1 MKNLIRFTILTAA
14 SMLITGFALSRLAPR
29 VHTAPPAQDE
39 KEAASVSI
47 RAAGRRFPHVNFAD
61 GTDLTAGEVKAQK
74 ATSQPTGLV
83 AADFDGDGVADLVTA
98 DRNGELKLYRGNADS
113 LYPNSPQ
120 AEANLADKSFNDQAF
135 HPSEKSFGIAAAPD
149 FLAAGDFNADG
160 KKDILAAAKNDS
172 ALHFLAGDG
181 AGNFATD
188 SVLPIGGAIA
198 AFATGE
204 IGRADGQTDVAVAV
218 SGKRGARI
226 LVYEHPESA
235 FKHQPEV
242 FALPAVPTDIVIGNL
257 DDDYYNDIAVASG
270 NQLTVI
276 HGRGQAY
283 PWDLIPEVGIKRP
296 RAVVATR
303 QLPFTIAALAAGR
316 FSNQRGESLA
326 ILGGDGDVYHLE
338 SVRAER
344 PSNSKLP
351 AEARNRGAK
360 NLSVPT
366 GVEARNWALIT
377 EASMSQEEA
386 EKLGVAFINRDEIKG
401 GKLNEF
407 LNKRMEEQKE
417 RFQKADKDEL
427 EKLKAEGLS
436 LSREQKARAKAA
448 YLKTLS
454 AQPSPLTK
462 WNLQT
467 LVAGRRLSGAAATG
481 STQKMFR
488 ARVSDSNVDDLVLL
502 DSTSNQIQIV
512 SQQPATGDLP
522 QRKGRRLRA
531 EGGQRAEVVS
541 LDVENGALA
550 ALPMHLNAD
559 ALTDLVV
566 LRAGSTAPS
575 VVPTAVAQTFTV
587 NTTSDGPS
595 NCQQPG
601 QPCTL
606 RHAIQLAN
614 ANPGADQ
621 INFSIF
627 GCGPH
632 TIQPLSEL
640 PAITQ
645 AVTIFGGSQ
654 PCSSPSSPR
663 IEINGSQI
671 AGQAADGLKVRASN
685 CFITGLVIT
694 GFQGARD
701 PDTGS
706 LVGGNGIVLETPV
719 GFARSRFNSLFNNF
733 LGVAPDGTTDRGNEA
748 AGLLIFDSDNNNI
761 SNNVISGNGGS
772 GTNDGSGIA
781 VTNGNNNT
789 ITANKIGTNAVGTA
803 KLPNDGWGLF
813 LTGSNNQVGG
823 DDSNQGNTI
832 SGNGESFEEEGIT
845 KCRGGEGVAIFPL
858 VSLDTGA
865 LLTNGNVLKGN
876 RIGTNSAGTAPL
888 GNCST
893 GIVTDPLTTTTI
905 GSITQNGRNIISDNG
920 YNAIHC
926 GAYDYSHSP
935 TEGGYCSITGNNI
948 GTDIT
953 GTIAMS
959 NDWRNGPSGATAP
972 YSLVNVFNNL
982 SLSNIGAPGGTTP
995 GGACTGF
1002 CNLISGNG
1010 SELQGLAFGA
1020 IGRWGFGLVIISNN
1034 FVGTNQNGTAALPN
1048 ALDGIYATDSDT
1060 FIGGYDTERNL
1071 NFGNLVSGNKGAGID
1086 ISWWSPFIESTFN
1099 VESNLVGTDTTGGV
1113 AIPNGSGDHSTNPA
1127 VYARAVT
1134 NWTINIGGVN
1144 PFSRNIISGNNA
1156 SGIVTSGHGGQINII
1171 NNYVGLSKFN
1181 QPLGNAKHG
1190 IVAGGNGTIVGGT
1203 GAGEGN
1209 VISNNTLA
1217 GVAVM
1222 EVVVGDISNTVNN
1235 SIRGNSISGNGGLG
1249 IDLSSTSADG
1259 DGVTPNDCDDSDEG
1273 PNRRQNF
1280 PELLAPTFNQDGT
1293 VTVAGTLRSL
1303 PSRSYKIDFYS
1314 NTAADPTQHGEGE
1327 GYIGTQTVQMSGSG
1341 FVAFEFTS
1349 TVQVPD
1355 TRKITATAT
1364 DPDGNTS
1371 EFSCYAGG
1379 CGDSTPGGSKASSK
1393 AALFAAQ
1400 DLKCLTPIEVNITT
1414 DEPDLDGNQS
1424 NPNLRDGKCDVADT
1438 PGEQCSLRAAIQEAN
1453 ARAGLDLINFE
1464 IPDNGVQFIAPTTN
1478 PLPPIT
1484 DRVNINGTT
1493 QPGYTN
1499 KPLIEIRGAAIHPV
1513 GLDIRAGNVSV
1524 SGLAVRDFTEANILL
1539 DGMNQGRGGNNISAC
1554 YVGISADGETGG
1566 QAFVSQNGILIKDGS
1581 GNNIIGSAD
1590 IFDIGRNVISNNVNG
1605 VSIRG
1610 VNSSENKVLNNDIG
1624 TNAAGTMFIPNEVGV
1639 LLSNGATSNHVGEPA
1654 LGNRISGNE
1663 LGIEISGG
1671 GARFNKIAANV
1682 ISTNGN
1688 GIVLGG
1694 SSDNNTIGGS
1704 HHTIG
1709 GTQQDEANTIVGHN
1723 LEENSVGILIQE
1735 ASSENTIAGNYIG
1748 LDQAGQANP
1757 NSIGILIQGV
1767 NNNVGFIPE
1776 GMTIRVVPNTISAN
1790 TKAGIAI
1797 AVNEGSEHTA
1807 EGNSIQFNR
1816 IGTNAGGSSRVGQ
1829 QETGILV
1836 GGGAVRNTIQKNTI
1850 SGNTESGINLVSQ
1863 STQTTITQNLIGTNS
1878 AGNNVVPNLLGIWI
1892 SDSSNN
1898 LINQNIVSGNEEIGI
1913 LLGVKIH
1920 DASGSGTSVRG
1931 RTYHSRLAKL
1941 SPQVTATGFVQR
1953 NRIESNRVG
1962 LSSDE
1967 TTALPNGRMG
1977 IAVGE
1982 KATLNFI
1989 GGTRAQRLGNTVASH
2004 TLGEEGYGIFVGT
2017 YDDNAAL
2024 ADLPGVNYL
2033 QGNTVGFTL
2042 AGGQIRQLPN
2052 NFGIVLLNTGGFNSV
2067 GAPSG
2072 NDPNAW
2078 NYSNEV
2084 CYSTSD
2090 GIGLYGPRT
2099 VVNSISNNYVGVTA
2113 SHPEADAGNTGNG
2126 IYAETVGQNFIENNV
2141 IGNSG
2146 QNGIKI
2152 TNTAPAQDSSQP
2164 SLLIKGNEIG
2174 IFFLSDQVYSAGNDG
2189 RGIHI
2194 LNSSRVLVG
2203 TGSAP
2208 SDNSG
2213 TNYIAANGDDG
2224 ILIEGQNSTENTINY
2239 SLIGYPEMPNG
2250 GDGIE
2255 VRNAPNTKIGQAGL
2269 RNEIVNNLGHGI
2281 FINGETANA
2290 TVIGNTIGVIL
2301 RGNQYQALGN
2311 GLSGIK
2317 LFNAHHCLIGTTE
2330 SGSGNIIGGNYGSGV
2345 IVQGVN
2351 AHHNQIRNNFIG
2363 TDAAGAN
2370 LGNAEYGVLFTEHAY
2385 LNMVGGPESD
2395 SGNKIAFNGYDEPG
2409 APGIWATS
2417 SADCC
2422 NTIDPNSIYGNNG
2435 LGIDL
2440 GELGVTPNDPGDA
2453 DTGPNNLQN
2462 YPAITSANVDA
2473 NGDLLITYKVDSA
2486 PGNSS
2491 YGSDGLRVEFFL
2503 ADACFE
2509 GQTFIGHDQYT
2520 VADYNN
2526 GSPGLKT
2533 VNLGPAAPHGYT
2545 QGAPLTASA
2554 TDADGNTSEFTPNPS
2569 GGCVGLPSAG
2579 QVIINEFRLRGPQGA
2594 LDEFIELY
2602 NNTDSPFT
2610 VATADGSAG
2619 WTLARLSSGDS
2630 TITPVFTIPTGTV
2643 IPARGYYLALNDS
2656 AGGYSLSAL
2665 AAGDR
2670 TYSADIPDNSGLALF
2685 GTSLPANLTLNN
2697 RLDAVGFSSVAN
2709 TLFREGPGLSPSG
2722 GVTTNGEYSFVRQVK
2737 ATSGTGTGLPV
2748 DTDNNQADFAFVATN
2763 GAVFDDRQSELGAP
2777 GPQNLTSP
2785 IQRNRQIRPSLL
2797 DPMQGQAGANN
2808 RFRDRTP
2815 VTNGTIGTLSIRRT
2829 YTNLTGQNITRL
2841 RFRIIDITTLNSPG
2855 YTLCPNPNSCL
2866 QAEVRALSSTDI
2878 MVRRADG
2885 SEVQVRG
2892 TTIETPP
2899 AQDSGG
2905 GLNASLSVGSITL
2918 ERPLLPNA
2926 TVSVQFLLG
2935 VQQVGEFRILVN
2947 VEALPQ

>member
-1 MKNLIRFTILTAA
+1 MKNLMRFAILTAV
-14 SMLITGFALSRLAPR
+14 SVLITGFALSRLAPQ

-47 RAAGRRFPHVNFAD
+47 RAAGRGFPHLNFAD
-61 GTDLTAGEVKAQK
+61 GTDLTAGAVKAQK

-98 DRNGELKLYRGNADS
+98 DRNGELKLYRGNAES
-113 LYPNSPQ
+113 LYPHRPQ
-120 AEANLADKSFNDQAF
+120 AEADRARESFADQAF
-135 HPSEKSFGIAAAPD
+135 HPSEKSFGIAAAAD

-160 KKDILAAAKNDS
+160 KQDILAAAKNDS

-181 AGNFATD
+181 AGNFAAD
-188 SVLPIGGAIA
+188 SVLPTGGAIA
-198 AFATGE
+198 AFASGE
-204 IGRADGQTDVAVAV
+204 IGRADGQTDVAMAV
-218 SGKRGARI
+218 SGKGGVRL
-226 LVYEHPESA
+226 LVFEHPESA
-235 FKHQPEV
+235 FKHRPEV
-242 FALPAVPTDIVIGNL
+242 FALPAVPTDMVIGNL
-257 DDDYYNDIAVASG
+257 DGDYYADIAVASG
-270 NQLTVI
+270 DQLTII

-338 SVRAER
+338 SVHAEEA
-344 PSNSKLP
+344 SNSKL
-351 AEARNRGAK
+351 AATARNRGAK
-360 NLSVPT
+360 NLFVPT
-366 GVEARNWALIT
+366 GVEARNLALIT
-377 EASMSQEEA
+377 EASMTQEEA
-386 EKLGVAFINRDEIKG
+386 EKLGVAFVNRDEIKG

-407 LNKRMEEQKE
+407 FNKRMEEQKE

-448 YLKTLS
+448 YLKTLA
-454 AQPSPLTK
+454 AQPSPLTQ

-522 QRKGRRLRA
+522 QRRGRRLRA
-531 EGGQRAEVVS
+531 EGGLRAEVVS
-541 LDVENGALA
+541 LEVENGALA

-614 ANPGADQ
+614 ANPGTDQ

-640 PAITQ
+640 PVITQ

-694 GFQGARD
+694 GFQGVRD

-706 LVGGNGIVLETPV
+706 LVGGNGITLETPV

-789 ITANKIGTNAVGTA
+789 FTANKIGTNAVGTA

-832 SGNGESFEEEGIT
+832 SGNGELFQEEGIT
-845 KCRGGEGVAIFPL
+845 KCRGGEGIAIFPL

-865 LLTNGNVLKGN
+865 LLTNGNILKGN

-926 GAYDYSHSP
+926 GTYDYSHSP
-935 TEGGYCSITGNNI
+935 SEGGYCSIAGNNI

-1002 CNLISGNG
+1002 CNLISGND
-1010 SELQGLAFGA
+1010 SQHQGLAFGA
-1020 IGRWGFGLVIISNN
+1020 IGRWGFGIVIISNN

-1060 FIGGYDTERNL
+1060 FIGGYDTEQNL

-1086 ISWWSPFIESTFN
+1086 ISWWSPFIEATFN

-1113 AIPNGSGDHSTNPA
+1113 AIPNGSGDYSTNPA

-1190 IVAGGNGTIVGGT
+1190 IVVGGNGTTVGGT

-1209 VISNNTLA
+1209 VISHNTLA

-1235 SIRGNSISGNGGLG
+1235 SIRGNSIRGNGGLG
-1249 IDLSSTSADG
+1249 IDLTSPNSADG
-1259 DGVTPNDCDDSDEG
+1259 DGVTENDCDDSDEG

-1280 PELLAPTFNQDGT
+1280 PKLSAATFNQDGT
-1293 VTVAGTLRSL
+1293 VTVEGFLRSL
-1303 PSRSYKIDFYS
+1303 PSRSYKIDFYA
-1314 NTAADPTQHGEGE
+1314 NAAADPTQHGEGE
-1327 GYIGTQTVQMSGSG
+1327 AYIGTQTVQTNGNG
-1341 FVAFEFTS
+1341 FVTFEFTS
-1349 TVQVPD
+1349 TVQVAN

-1379 CGDSTPGGSKASSK
+1379 CDAGAPGSPSSK
-1393 AALFAAQ
+1393 DALLAQ
-1400 DLKCLTPIEVNITT
+1400 QDFKCLEAIVVNITS
-1414 DEPDLDGNQS
+1414 DEPDLDGVKPES
-1424 NPNLRDGKCDVADT
+1424 ERDGLCDVDAG
-1438 PGEQCSLRAAIQEAN
+1438 PPVNCSLRAAIQEAN
-1453 ARAGLDLINFE
+1453 AREGLDQIMFA
-1464 IPDNGVQFIAPTTN
+1464 IPGDGVHTITPTTE
-1478 PLPPIT
+1478 LPAITGPIII
-1484 DRVNINGTT
+1484 DAKS
-1493 QPGYTN
+1493 QPGYVDS
-1499 KPLIEIRGAAIHPV
+1499 PLIELDGTNFSFTNAAPTGLRFEEGSGGEVTPSSVKGLAIYGWFYQVLLVGTALTEVQECYIGVRANQSTPQRKGSTGIQIVRARQAKIHNNVIAGNSSAGIRDDGSYNCSISNNKIGTNNTGDASIPNGEGISINSTDPGRPAEVHQITENVISGNAGVGISVASSGNDDSDQHHISGNFIGTTGDGLHELPNQGESSSVGVLVLGSNATWIISNVIAGHRHVDRGAAIYIAPLARSAGGQV
-1513 GLDIRAGNVSV
+1513 GAARNRIEANNIGVGKDGVTVMPNSYGILISNSSQNVIRFGNTVAGN
-1524 SGLAVRDFTEANILL
+1524 LEANIH
-1539 DGMNQGRGGNNISAC
+1539 IT
-1554 YVGISADGETGG
+1554 ADGEGE
-1566 QAFVSQNGILIKDGS
+1566 FNE
-1581 GNNIIGSAD
+1581 SA
-1590 IFDIGRNVISNNVNG
+1590 
-1605 VSIRG
+1605 
-1610 VNSSENKVLNNDIG
+1610 E
-1624 TNAAGTMFIPNEVGV
+1624 
-1639 LLSNGATSNHVGEPA
+1639 
-1654 LGNRISGNE
+1654 
-1663 LGIEISGG
+1663 
-1671 GARFNKIAANV
+1671 
-1682 ISTNGN
+1682 
-1688 GIVLGG
+1688 
-1694 SSDNNTIGGS
+1694 
-1704 HHTIG
+1704 
-1709 GTQQDEANTIVGHN
+1709 
-1723 LEENSVGILIQE
+1723 
-1735 ASSENTIAGNYIG
+1735 
-1748 LDQAGQANP
+1748 
-1757 NSIGILIQGV
+1757 
-1767 NNNVGFIPE
+1767 
-1776 GMTIRVVPNTISAN
+1776 
-1790 TKAGIAI
+1790 
-1797 AVNEGSEHTA
+1797 
-1807 EGNSIQFNR
+1807 
-1816 IGTNAGGSSRVGQ
+1816 
-1829 QETGILV
+1829 
-1836 GGGAVRNTIQKNTI
+1836 
-1850 SGNTESGINLVSQ
+1850 
-1863 STQTTITQNLIGTNS
+1863 
-1878 AGNNVVPNLLGIWI
+1878 
-1892 SDSSNN
+1892 
-1898 LINQNIVSGNEEIGI
+1898 
-1913 LLGVKIH
+1913 
-1920 DASGSGTSVRG
+1920 
-1931 RTYHSRLAKL
+1931 
-1941 SPQVTATGFVQR
+1941 
-1953 NRIESNRVG
+1953 NRIESNNRIGVREDDLDAGNQKYGIKLEGNVTSTVVNDNVIGGNDINGILVSQGAGLTTISNNVIGQDAPNKIGVRLTQSSNNKIFGNVIVG
-1962 LSSDE
+1962 NADFNILLGNNTPDF
-1967 TTALPNGRMG
+1967 AAGDAGRTEPQLLVSADSGVEGNEIYGNSIKNSKVG
-1977 IAVGE
+1977 IAITEGANNN
-1982 KATLNFI
+1982 KI
-1989 GGTRAQRLGNTVASH
+1989 GKTSTQGKNANDIAGNSNGV
-2004 TLGEEGYGIFVGT
+2004 GYGIFLGTTRVNPSEELLPTGNAISGNNIGDLGGTSPNKVGLVISQAR
-2017 YDDNAAL
+2017 DNTIGSLFLRNAIVSNEQEGIL
-2024 ADLPGVNYL
+2024 LSGDKTK
-2033 QGNTVGFTL
+2033 GNLIAYNDIGSV
-2042 AGGQIRQLPN
+2042 
-2052 NFGIVLLNTGGFNSV
+2052 FNSQ
-2067 GAPSG
+2067 
-2072 NDPNAW
+2072 
-2078 NYSNEV
+2078 
-2084 CYSTSD
+2084 T
-2090 GIGLYGPRT
+2090 
-2099 VVNSISNNYVGVTA
+2099 
-2113 SHPEADAGNTGNG
+2113 
-2126 IYAETVGQNFIENNV
+2126 
-2141 IGNSG
+2141 
-2146 QNGIKI
+2146 
-2152 TNTAPAQDSSQP
+2152 DSP
-2164 SLLIKGNEIG
+2164 LG
-2174 IFFLSDQVYSAGNDG
+2174 
-2189 RGIHI
+2189 
-2194 LNSSRVLVG
+2194 
-2203 TGSAP
+2203 
-2208 SDNSG
+2208 
-2213 TNYIAANGDDG
+2213 
-2224 ILIEGQNSTENTINY
+2224 
-2239 SLIGYPEMPNG
+2239 NG
-2250 GDGIE
+2250 GDGIAISSAGKNSIKYNVIGYNGGNGISVRGLGFPGE
-2255 VRNAPNTKIGQAGL
+2255 DVYSVVISANEIGVTGNSNIGNTGAGIRFNDVRNALVGVEGNSSSEPRNVIAANGQGGIVIEGDRSFANLITNT
-2269 RNEIVNNLGHGI
+2269 
-2281 FINGETANA
+2281 
-2290 TVIGNTIGVIL
+2290 
-2301 RGNQYQALGN
+2301 
-2311 GLSGIK
+2311 
-2317 LFNAHHCLIGTTE
+2317 LIGTTE
-2330 SGSGNIIGGNYGSGV
+2330 SGATGFGNTGHGVHIRRGGDNTLGGTSAVGLVVAGNTGHGIFLENTTKNRLQGNRVGVFRNADGTHVKMGNGQHGVVVLNSAENLIGFREATGFRNFIGGNAGFGV
-2345 IVQGVN
+2345 LLQGAQTQLNRVRGN
-2351 AHHNQIRNNFIG
+2351 SIG
-2363 TDAAGAN
+2363 TDRAGTN
-2370 LGNAEYGVLFTEHAY
+2370 LGNGRHGVALAEMAQKNTI
-2385 LNMVGGPESD
+2385 GGREEID
-2395 SGNKIAFNGYDEPG
+2395 DGNTIAFNGGDGVFVEPT
-2409 APGIWATS
+2409 AL
-2417 SADCC
+2417 CC
-2422 NTIDPNSIYGNNG
+2422 NNLDPNSIYGNSG
-2435 LGIDL
+2435 QGIDL
-2440 GELGVTPNDPGDA
+2440 GPDGPTPNDPGDA

-2462 YPAITSANVDA
+2462 FPVITSANVDA

-2486 PGNSS
+2486 PANSS

-2503 ADACFE
+2503 ADICFE

-2526 GSPGLKT
+2526 GSPGPKT
-2533 VNLGPAAPHGYT
+2533 VNLGPASAHGYT
-2545 QGAPLTASA
+2545 AGAPLTASA

-2619 WTLARLSSGDS
+2619 WTLARLSGSDS

-2643 IPARGYYLALNDS
+2643 IPARGYYLAVNNS

-2670 TYSADIPDNSGLALF
+2670 TYTADIPDNSGLALF
-2685 GTSLPANLTLNN
+2685 GTSQAGNLTLTN

-2748 DTDNNQADFAFVATN
+2748 DTDNNQADFAFVATSA
-2763 GAVFDDRQSELGAP
+2763 AVFDGRQSELGAP
-2777 GPQNLTSP
+2777 GPQNLASP

-2815 VTNGTIGTLSIRRT
+2815 VTNGALGTLSVRRT

-2841 RFRIIDITTLNSPG
+2841 RFRIIDITTLHSPG
-2855 YTLCPNPNSCL
+2855 YSLCPDPNSCA

-2878 MVRRADG
+2878 TVRRADG

-2899 AQDSGG
+2899 GQDSGG

-2918 ERPLLPNA
+2918 ETPLLPNGS
-2926 TVSVQFLLG
+2926 VSVQFLLG
-2935 VQQVGEFRILVN
+2935 VQQVGEFRLLVN